1 MALRVTTAVDY
12 ATRAMIY
19 LACLPEHGLALR
31 SEIAEAQHIP
41 ASFMAKILRS
51 LVRARLLKSSRG
63 VHGGFSLARPT
74 DDINLLEIVEAI
86 EGPLSLIN
94 CVPDPA
100 GCAMSKDCPA
110 CAVWLRVQESIR
122 DALRATTL
130 EALVSTPRRNGSVER
145 VAEVVETAA
154 PRCHVVELKV
164 G

>member
-19 LACLPEHGLALR
+19 LACLPEGGLALR

-51 LVRARLLKSSRG
+51 LVRARLLNSSRG
-63 VHGGFSLARPT
+63 VHGGFALAKAT
-74 DDINLLEIVEAI
+74 EEINLLEIVEAI
-86 EGPLSLIN
+86 EGPLSLID

-100 GCAMSKDCPA
+100 GCSMAKDCPA
-110 CAVWLRVQESIR
+110 CAVWLSVQEGIR
-122 DALRATTL
+122 DNLRSTTL
-130 EALVSTPRRNGSVER
+130 EALVSTPRRNGSVQHW
-145 VAEVVETAA
+145 VSAEGPT
-154 PRCHVVELKV
+154 PQCHVVEPQA